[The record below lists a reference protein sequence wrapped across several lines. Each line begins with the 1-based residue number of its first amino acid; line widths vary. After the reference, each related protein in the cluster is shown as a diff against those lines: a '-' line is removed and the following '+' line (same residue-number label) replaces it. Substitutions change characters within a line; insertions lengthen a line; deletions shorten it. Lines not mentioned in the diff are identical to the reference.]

1 MTEPHQHAASGRES
15 LIERFAGRFPVHAMR
30 RLRTPDGRFR
40 YTFVS
45 PAVEN
50 AFGLAL
56 KDLLEAEAVDHAW
69 IHGDDRARFIAAL
82 NRSADRLQPLDEE
95 VRVYAGDGIK
105 WVRSLGD
112 PVRLSDGTVV
122 WDGVALD
129 ITDRREALSRVEQAM
144 DVARAAEVAASATP
158 ANGPA
163 LVEAVDVLTEALST
177 KGTVDLQL
185 AREACARLRT
195 ALGLPP
201 SDEGEAPLP
210 VALTTRQMEIV
221 RLVKDGLSNREIA
234 ERLTLSEGTV
244 KIHLAKIFRR
254 AGVRNR
260 TELSQKVAA

>member
-1 MTEPHQHAASGRES
+1 MSDAPRHTASGRES

-50 AFGLAL
+50 AFGLPL
-56 KDLLEAEAVDHAW
+56 KGLLEADAVDHSW
-69 IHGDDRARFIAAL
+69 IHQDDRARFVAAL

-95 VRVYAGDGIK
+95 VRVHAGDGIK

-112 PVRLSDGTVV
+112 PVRLADGTVV

-158 ANGPA
+158 ANGRV
-163 LVEAVDVLTEALST
+163 LVEAVNMLTAALSST
-177 KGTVDLQL
+177 GTVDLAS
-185 AREACARLRT
+185 AREACAQLRT
-195 ALGLPP
+195 ALGLAP
-201 SDEGEAPLP
+201 SEENDAPIP
-210 VALTTRQMEIV
+210 VSLTARQMEIV

-244 KIHLAKIFRR
+244 KIHLANIFRR
-254 AGVRNR
+254 TGVRNR
-260 TELSQKVAA
+260 TELSQKIAA